1 MGNIEKLI
9 LATVIS
15 DNAIDQSTTL
25 DNQTKI
31 AIKNLSLETRTV
43 VEKEPKINSSSLN
56 SLKSALLTY
65 WNESISPETEFFWSE
80 LVKNGIDY
88 PRAEPL
94 KFALEKGRFKRVDQ
108 GMQARKNWSILKSH
122 EEILNKYTRSEIQKI
137 EEIISKDEKTRT
149 NLLKKCLVKR
159 EIPRSQYLKFGEC
172 MAYISNTGI
181 SEKYFSEKELNDL
194 YEIWNSF

>member
-149 NLLKKCLVKR
+149 KLLKKCLVKR